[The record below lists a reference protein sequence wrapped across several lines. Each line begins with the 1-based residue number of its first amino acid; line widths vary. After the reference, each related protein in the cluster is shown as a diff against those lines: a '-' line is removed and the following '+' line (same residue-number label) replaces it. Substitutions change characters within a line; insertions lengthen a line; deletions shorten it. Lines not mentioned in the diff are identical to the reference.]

1 MKFSDILERLQPLV
15 ASHSLTLVPDL
26 NPDVQG
32 VSPIEAAVAGS
43 LSYIEGD
50 KFAPFVNETPV
61 SALILPIDAALQAQ
75 AQQRGIAWFATAQP
89 RLAFAQAIALFY
101 KPYQPPAGIHPTAVI
116 DPTVTLGQQVAIG
129 AHVVIQAGSTI
140 GDQVCIHPNVVVYP
154 EVTIGDRAVLHANCV
169 IHERS
174 QIGADCMIHSGAVIG
189 AEGFGFVPTQE
200 GWYKME
206 QSGAVVLED
215 GVEVGCNSTIDRP
228 AVGQT
233 RVGRNTKIDNLV
245 QIGHGCTIGA
255 NGAIAAQT
263 GLAGGTT
270 LGDRVILAGQVGVAN
285 QAHIGDGVTAGA
297 KAGIHGNV
305 AAGQV
310 VMGYPAVSY
319 NLFLKASAI
328 YHRLPEMYQTYRRL
342 QRRFG
347 DDLEKKSR

>member
-15 ASHSLTLVPDL
+15 ASHSLTLLPDL

-50 KFAPFVNETPV
+50 KFAPFVKETPV
-61 SALILPIDAALQAQ
+61 SALILPIDTALQSQ
-75 AQQRGIAWFATAQP
+75 AQQRGIAWLATAQP

-116 DPTVTLGQQVAIG
+116 DPTVILGQQVAIG

-140 GDQVCIHPNVVVYP
+140 GDQVCIHPNVVLYP
-154 EVTIGDRAVLHANCV
+154 EVTIGERTVLHANCV

-206 QSGAVVLED
+206 QSGFVVLED
-215 GVEVGCNSTIDRP
+215 GVEVGCNSSIDRP
-228 AVGQT
+228 AVGET

-245 QIGHGCTIGA
+245 QIGHGCTIGT